1 MDALNEQIEFATLD
15 MTNADVVRD
24 LEADRSVV
32 GMDKVWYNCTDDYL
46 D

>member
-1 MDALNEQIEFATLD
+1 MDALIEFVDYAR
-15 MTNADVVRD
+15 ADAADR
-24 LEADRSVV
+24 EAEREGKPDRSVV

>member
-1 MDALNEQIEFATLD
+1 MDALIEQVEFTTLD
-15 MTNADVVRD
+15 MSNADVASNL
-24 LEADRSVV
+24 LEDRSVV

>member
-1 MDALNEQIEFATLD
+1 MDAMVEQLEVETLEL
-15 MTNADVVRD
+15 ADSKKRRK
-24 LEADRSVV
+24 EQPDRSVV

>member
-1 MDALNEQIEFATLD
+1 MDAAVEQVEFETLE
-15 MTNADVVRD
+15 MAETKRRR
-24 LEADRSVV
+24 EANPDRSVV